1 MTTIVLMRHGRSTA
15 NASGVL
21 AGRTEGVGLDDTGRR
36 QAQEVIQR
44 VADITFDRLV
54 CSPLQRCQETIA
66 PLAQATGLPV
76 EIDDR
81 FAEVDYGDWSGRKLS
96 DLAKEPLWRVVQ
108 THPSGAVF
116 PGGEGLADAA
126 ARAHAGIRS
135 VLAAA
140 GDNDVVLICTH
151 GDILASILADA
162 LGMHFDSYQ
171 RLVLAPASLSV
182 IRYTDVRPFVEH
194 VNDSGPLGTL
204 RPPPASKDEPAAD
217 DAVVGGSTG

>member
-36 QAQEVIQR
+36 QAQEVVHR

-66 PLAQATGLPV
+66 PLAEATGLPV

-140 GDNDVVLICTH
+140 GEHDVVLICTH

-204 RPPPASKDEPAAD
+204 RPPPATDQPPADE
-217 DAVVGGSTG
+217 AVVGGSTG